1 MLISGMLATL
11 SHEGQT
17 AASSRLAMGRNS
29 SKTAWQSL
37 QRYSYNGMGYRV
49 RRPGVERTAEL
60 DLRTSV
66 RYDRL
71 MRSRPYELQLPF
83 DDGAATGLARLR
95 IDHLRALGGV
105 EPAELVR
112 LARGFPSLRAIY
124 AATEAELA
132 SVVGAVAAARIRW
145 FLDAPLDTRL
155 AVEPDAPSSVSL
167 RTAA

>member
-1 MLISGMLATL
+1 
-11 SHEGQT
+11 
-17 AASSRLAMGRNS
+17 
-29 SKTAWQSL
+29 
-37 QRYSYNGMGYRV
+37 
-49 RRPGVERTAEL
+49 
-60 DLRTSV
+60 
-66 RYDRL
+66 

-83 DDGAATGLARLR
+83 DDGAVTGLARQR

-105 EPAELVR
+105 EPTELVR
-112 LARGFPSLRAIY
+112 LARGFPSLRDIY

-155 AVEPDAPSSVSL
+155 AVEPDTPASVTL